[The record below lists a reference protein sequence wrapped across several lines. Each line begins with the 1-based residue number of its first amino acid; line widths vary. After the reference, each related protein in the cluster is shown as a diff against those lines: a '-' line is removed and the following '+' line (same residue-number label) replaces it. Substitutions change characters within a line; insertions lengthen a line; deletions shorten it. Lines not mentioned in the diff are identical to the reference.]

1 MTAAAKQL
9 LSEEELD
16 QQAEQE
22 LLDEARDV
30 IEGLELRLQELRT
43 GSLDAEEAARLL
55 KQDIS
60 NLRLK
65 CRSVAVPGLGALTHR
80 LDDYLSN
87 LSTIEL
93 QHIGDLQTF
102 GDRIG
107 RLLDG
112 EEVGEAEIAAVVRD
126 LPANTGF
133 DVGEVTITD
142 VEATLIVPQRSAAR
156 VVARELAA
164 CGYRVSTVLDPIE
177 ALELILETRPD
188 FVITSMVM
196 PRRHAG
202 DQDHPRGIADQSG
215 AGPPGPGAVAHEHRA
230 DPARPPVRR
239 RPGRRAA
246 ALRHHLSAL
255 FHRPWYP
262 SYKPGS

>member
-196 PRRHAG
+196 PRMSG
-202 DQDHPRGIADQSG
+202 DAMPATKTIPVALLTSLEPGHPDLAPLPMNTGLIRRGPRFGDDLADVLQRFG
-215 AGPPGPGAVAHEHRA
+215 IT
-230 DPARPPVRR
+230 
-239 RPGRRAA
+239 
-246 ALRHHLSAL
+246 
-255 FHRPWYP
+255 
-262 SYKPGS
+262 

>member
-164 CGYRVSTVLDPIE
+164 CGYRVSTVLDPIDAMPATKTIPV
-177 ALELILETRPD
+177 ALLTSLEPGHPDLAPLPMNTGLIRRGPRFGDDLADVLQR
-188 FVITSMVM
+188 FGIT
-196 PRRHAG
+196 
-202 DQDHPRGIADQSG
+202 
-215 AGPPGPGAVAHEHRA
+215 
-230 DPARPPVRR
+230 
-239 RPGRRAA
+239 
-246 ALRHHLSAL
+246 
-255 FHRPWYP
+255 
-262 SYKPGS
+262 

>member
-9 LSEEELD
+9 LSEQELD
-16 QQAEQE
+16 RQAEQE

-43 GSLDAEEAARLL
+43 GTLDAEGAARLL

-65 CRSVAVPGLGALTHR
+65 CRSVAVPGLGAMTHR

-87 LSTIEL
+87 LSTIEPR
-93 QHIGDLQTF
+93 HIGDLQTF

-112 EEVGEAEIAAVVRD
+112 EEVGETEIATVVRD
-126 LPANTGF
+126 LPANASF

-196 PRRHAG
+196 PRMSGVDLACALNAMPATKTIPVALLTSLEPGHPDLAPLPMNTGLIRRGPQFG
-202 DQDHPRGIADQSG
+202 DDLADVLQRFGIT
-215 AGPPGPGAVAHEHRA
+215 
-230 DPARPPVRR
+230 
-239 RPGRRAA
+239 
-246 ALRHHLSAL
+246 
-255 FHRPWYP
+255 
-262 SYKPGS
+262 